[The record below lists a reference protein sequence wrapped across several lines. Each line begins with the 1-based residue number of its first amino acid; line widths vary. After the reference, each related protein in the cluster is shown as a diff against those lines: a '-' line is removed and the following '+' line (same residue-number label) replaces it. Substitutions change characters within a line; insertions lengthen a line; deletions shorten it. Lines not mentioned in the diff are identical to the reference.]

1 MKQPPDETNVI
12 KFPPREFV
20 RIWKGEMA
28 GEGIVYI
35 IDSVLGE
42 EEDGIA
48 YFHTIEEV
56 KANLPTLVPAGVR
69 LEWDIDDE
77 KGNK

>member
-1 MKQPPDETNVI
+1 MTKHVDETNVI
-12 KFPPREFV
+12 KFPQREFV
-20 RIWKGEMA
+20 RIWKGEVV

-35 IDSVLGE
+35 IDSVVGE
-42 EEDGIA
+42 EEAGIA

-56 KANLPTLVPAGVR
+56 KANLPNLVPDGMR